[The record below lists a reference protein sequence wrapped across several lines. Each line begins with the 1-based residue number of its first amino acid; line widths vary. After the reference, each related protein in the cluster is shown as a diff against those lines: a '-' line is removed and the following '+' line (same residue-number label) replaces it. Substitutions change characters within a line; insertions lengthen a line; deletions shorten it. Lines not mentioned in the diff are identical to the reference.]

1 MRQSNLFIVTTLM
14 MFCMTNASA
23 AIYKGRISY
32 SENCRAC
39 HNWNEGVTTSKTKE
53 EWEEVMKNKG
63 LGLAKVHTSSKNCSG
78 AWAYFKSATYKKQSR
93 HLQDFFVEYAK
104 NSGNVLAVE

>member
-1 MRQSNLFIVTTLM
+1 MRVSNLFILTTLM
-14 MFCMTNASA
+14 IFGMTNASA

-32 SENCRAC
+32 SEDCCAC
-39 HNWNEGVTTSKTKE
+39 HSWSEGISTTKTKKQ
-53 EWEEVMKNKG
+53 WEEVMKNNG
-63 LGLAKVHTSSKNCSG
+63 AGLAKIHILSKKCSDS
-78 AWAYFKSATYKKQSR
+78 WAYFTSTKYKKQSR

>member
-1 MRQSNLFIVTTLM
+1 MRVSNLFIISTLM

-32 SENCRAC
+32 TEDCRSC
-39 HNWNEGVTTSKTKE
+39 HNWSEGILTTKTKS
-53 EWEEVMKNKG
+53 EWEEVMKNNG
-63 LGLAKVHTSSKNCSG
+63 AGLAKIHIFSKNCSNS
-78 AWAYFKSATYKKQSR
+78 WAYFKSAKYKKQSR
-93 HLQDFFVEYAK
+93 HLEDFFVEYAK